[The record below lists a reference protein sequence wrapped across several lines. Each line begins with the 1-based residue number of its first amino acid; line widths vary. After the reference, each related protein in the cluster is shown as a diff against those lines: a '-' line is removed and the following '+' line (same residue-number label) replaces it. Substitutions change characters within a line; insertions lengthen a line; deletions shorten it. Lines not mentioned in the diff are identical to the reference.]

1 MRKAVVLLSLA
12 LALALAVPAYADVQ
26 ITGELKGN
34 FKYNLLEDSKD
45 PLTTESEAKTT
56 LKLTSDSAKGEIQ
69 LGLNAPKK
77 ALGSPAL
84 NQSYQIKVDHA
95 WMEVDGAY
103 YEGLPSV
110 TTKIGRF
117 WEVIDPWVAS
127 FGYKEGEPG
136 VAEGLKLSG
145 IGAGP
150 VDVVG
155 FVGWFNKYN
164 RDAGN
169 PDYDAKR
176 LAGISLAGD
185 LDIADVRATYVAVDG
200 ELASSHDY
208 AVSATIE
215 PAAGLKVTGAYANN
229 GANEATAMKVGGEF
243 QVIEN
248 VTLKGSY
255 WTYGDGFNP
264 AFPKRKDDKPKEN
277 PTEFTRGGDEK
288 GFEVGAST
296 KQFGADLSATYK
308 ATTDLEGDNENSSV
322 KLTASRNFDVPVLE
336 GFKGTLET
344 EFFLSD
350 DNADPAITA
359 KTEFTVA
366 KIKVKTESK
375 LHDEFHKI
383 ETEYTAPNTIK
394 LKSKFEFKE
403 GETSTSELVAE
414 YSLKF

>member
-1 MRKAVVLLSLA
+1 MRKGAVLLSLA
-12 LALALAVPAYADVQ
+12 LALALALPAYADVQ

-34 FKYNLLEDSKD
+34 FKYNLLEEEN
-45 PLTTESEAKTT
+45 PLSTEAEAKTS
-56 LKLTSDSAKGEIQ
+56 LKLTSSNARGEIN
-69 LGLNAPKK
+69 LSLNGAKR
-77 ALGSPAL
+77 ALGAPAL
-84 NQSYQIKVDHA
+84 NQNITPKLESA
-95 WMEVDGAY
+95 WLEVDGAY

-127 FGYKEGEPG
+127 FGYKEGQPG
-136 VAEGLKLSG
+136 VAEGVKLSG
-145 IGAGP
+145 ISAGP

-155 FVGWFNKYN
+155 FVGWFAEYHN
-164 RDAGN
+164 
-169 PDYDAKR
+169 DYKANR
-176 LAGISLAGD
+176 LAGVSLSGN

-200 ELASSHDY
+200 TTLSSNDY
-208 AVSATIE
+208 AVSATVN
-215 PAAGLKVTGAYANN
+215 PADGVKLTGAFANN
-229 GANEATAMKVGGEF
+229 GANEATAIKVGGEF
-243 QVIEN
+243 QVIDN

-255 WTYGDGFNP
+255 WTYDDGFNP
-264 AFPKRKDDKPKEN
+264 AFPKRKDDKPGEK
-277 PTEFTRGGDEK
+277 PTEFTAGGDEK

-308 ATTDLEGDNENSSV
+308 ATTDVDGNNEKNTV
-322 KLTASRNFDVPVLE
+322 KLTASRNFDLPVLE
-336 GFKGTLET
+336 GFKASLET
-344 EFFLSD
+344 EFNLSD
-350 DNADPAITA
+350 DDADPAITA